1 MRLSK
6 LNTSIFKRKKVA
18 LQSSVFKITQN
29 HNHNHNHNHNRN
41 RNHKR
46 KQRKHEQRCNTLD
59 IVECTQ
65 DRNNVTPTLTT
76 KVSPLHSNMVTDL
89 DDCPICKNSLMID
102 CIRGNILCKNCGF
115 LQEIPDP
122 GGVLQSTTYFNLEKK
137 ATLFTHARL
146 KKLRTYM
153 NIIFAKQKSVVPIQ
167 ILVDICK
174 HLTGSKEGTT
184 LELIRENITFESV
197 SDFLDK
203 NIKFKKFRDYK
214 TQIYCKIMGREPPR
228 ITPRQEEAIIVLF
241 IAIQEP
247 FDRLKKTIKTTF
259 FSISYLFYVLC
270 SFLGYTW
277 ILEFI
282 SMART
287 RTKIYNQKELLM
299 KIFCDLNWYPFPEM
313 PLDEPEEC

>member
-1 MRLSK
+1 
-6 LNTSIFKRKKVA
+6 
-18 LQSSVFKITQN
+18 
-29 HNHNHNHNHNRN
+29 
-41 RNHKR
+41 
-46 KQRKHEQRCNTLD
+46 
-59 IVECTQ
+59 
-65 DRNNVTPTLTT
+65 
-76 KVSPLHSNMVTDL
+76 
-89 DDCPICKNSLMID
+89 
-102 CIRGNILCKNCGF
+102 
-115 LQEIPDP
+115 
-122 GGVLQSTTYFNLEKK
+122 
-137 ATLFTHARL
+137 
-146 KKLRTYM
+146 
-153 NIIFAKQKSVVPIQ
+153 
-167 ILVDICK
+167 
-174 HLTGSKEGTT
+174 
-184 LELIRENITFESV
+184 
-197 SDFLDK
+197 
-203 NIKFKKFRDYK
+203 
-214 TQIYCKIMGREPPR
+214 MGREPPR